1 MSQHVLLIE
10 DDDDVRSL
18 VQRSL
23 VGAGFRVTALPD
35 GSRVQNILASG
46 DVDVVVTDLT
56 LPDCDGLALT
66 RHIKEHHDVGI
77 LILSGRGD
85 TTDRIIGLEIG
96 ADDYVAK
103 PFEPR
108 ELVARVRSVLRRT
121 DGRGQV
127 SESRADEKVFSFSG
141 WTLNTGSRDL
151 RDPENSVIG
160 LTSGEYKLLEALVTH
175 SNRVLSRDQ
184 LLDLVSSNDAPAFD
198 RSIDVRVGR
207 LRKKLGD
214 DSKMPTLIKTVRNGG
229 YIFTARVMVV

>member
-46 DVDVVVTDLT
+46 NVDVVVTDLT

-121 DGRGQV
+121 DGRTQV
-127 SESRADEKVFSFSG
+127 SESHTDEKVFSFSG

-229 YIFTARVMVV
+229 YIFTARVTTV

>member
-1 MSQHVLLIE
+1 MSQHVLVVE
-10 DDDDVRSL
+10 DDDDVRNV

-23 VGAGFRVTALPD
+23 VGAGFKVTALPD

-46 DVDVVVTDLT
+46 NIDVVVTDLT

-66 RHIKEHHDVGI
+66 RHIKEHHDVGVV
-77 LILSGRGD
+77 ILSGRSD

-96 ADDYVAK
+96 ADDYIPK

-121 DGRGQV
+121 EGKARGTGN
-127 SESRADEKVFSFSG
+127 DTPEKVFTFSG
-141 WTLNTGSRDL
+141 WTLNTSSRDL
-151 RDPENSVIG
+151 RDPENSIVG

-175 SNRVLSRDQ
+175 ANRVLSRDQ

-198 RSIDVRVGR
+198 RSVDVRVGR

-214 DSKMPTLIKTVRNGG
+214 DSKSPTLIKTVRNGG
-229 YIFTARVMVV
+229 YIFTAKVTVV

>member
-46 DVDVVVTDLT
+46 NVDVVVTDLT

-96 ADDYVAK
+96 ADDYIAK

-121 DGRGQV
+121 DGRAQV
-127 SESRADEKVFSFSG
+127 GESRTDEKVFSFSG

-214 DSKMPTLIKTVRNGG
+214 DSKMPALIKTVRNGG
-229 YIFTARVMVV
+229 YIFTARVTTV